1 MKTEFSAHAIQ
12 SIRKR
17 NGAIVPFNPEK
28 IARAIARAG
37 EETTGIDLSGGY
49 VDIPADWPQP
59 PA

>member
-37 EETTGIDLSGGY
+37 EEPKLPGFMI
-49 VDIPADWPQP
+49 AM
-59 PA
+59 